1 MNDKYEVKGRVHKL
15 EQRKVWNIGLD
26 HVPNPDSF
34 DVEFSPSG
42 QVLRKTTYNMA
53 GAVIGLVH
61 FLYNDS
67 GKISRSLEFDG
78 AGKQIHSNDFVH
90 QTDGNRVITASE
102 TDGKFADRTIE
113 VYEGNLLLSFRS
125 YDANNLLKREKTF
138 QYTESKLQASDSRY
152 YLPDGKLVEQW
163 LSSYDAA
170 GGIAATYGL
179 NGDGKP
185 LGDGKYKYEY
195 DSEGRTN
202 RVWTFN
208 DTVSGQPATGIKI
221 YEYEMD
227 ESENWVAR
235 REFHQSRGDSTWAM
249 MSTSRKF
256 TYYPPDVVVV
266 LD

>member
-1 MNDKYEVKGRVHKL
+1 MNDKYGVKGRVHKL

-42 QVLRKTTYNMA
+42 QDQRKTTYNMA
-53 GAVIGLVH
+53 GAVIGSVL

-67 GKISRSLEFDG
+67 GKISRSHEFDG

-90 QTDGNRVITASE
+90 QTDGNRVVTASA
-102 TDGKFADRTIE
+102 TDGKFAGRTIE

-125 YDANNLLKREKTF
+125 YDASNLLKREKTF
-138 QYTESKLQASDSRY
+138 QYTGSKLQTSDSRY

-170 GGIAATYGL
+170 GRIAETYGL
-179 NGDGKP
+179 HGDGKP
-185 LGDGKYKYEY
+185 LGDGKYQYEY
-195 DSEGRTN
+195 DSEGRTS

-208 DTVSGQPATGIKI
+208 DTVPDQAATGIKI
-221 YEYEMD
+221 YEYETD
-227 ESENWVAR
+227 ESENWVTR
-235 REFHQSRGDSTWAM
+235 REFYQSRGDSTWSM
-249 MSTSRKF
+249 MTTSRKF
-256 TYYPPDVVVV
+256 TYYPPDVVAPE
-266 LD
+266 